1 VRLRD
6 RRALVLGTGSRIGAA
21 CAEAFRIEGADV
33 LGLEPD
39 PGEPGARAVAAACGA
54 RWPAIDVLMTCTA
67 VMDPPGGAVGLEAW
81 RAVLEVNLLGPVAQI
96 EALLPMLAASGSA
109 SVVLLGSIDGLLAN
123 PNVPAYSV
131 SKAALGGL
139 TRALAARHA
148 AAGIRF
154 NCIATGGI
162 FQTPAAAPAPTLPA
176 ADPDLI
182 LRTTPLHRLPTPEE
196 VAAAAV
202 FLASP
207 ESAYIT
213 GSVLVVD
220 GGRISTTPGTLLS

>member
-1 VRLRD
+1 MRLQG
-6 RRALVLGTGSRIGAA
+6 RRALVLGVGSRIGEA
-21 CAEAFRIEGADV
+21 CARAFAAEGAEV
-33 LGLEPD
+33 LSLDPD
-39 PGEPGARAVAAACGA
+39 PGEAGARAVAADCAA
-54 RWPAIDVLMTCTA
+54 RWSAIDVFMPCQA
-67 VMDPPGGAVGLEAW
+67 AMDPPGGAAGLDAW
-81 RAVLEVNLLGPVAQI
+81 RAVLEVNLLGPVSQV
-96 EALLPMLAASGSA
+96 EALLPLLTASGSA

-139 TRALAARHA
+139 TRALAARHGA
-148 AAGIRF
+148 AAIRF

-162 FQTPAAAPAPTLPA
+162 YQTPTASTISASPA
-176 ADPDLI
+176 ADPDLL

-202 FLASP
+202 FFASP
-207 ESAYIT
+207 ESAYVT